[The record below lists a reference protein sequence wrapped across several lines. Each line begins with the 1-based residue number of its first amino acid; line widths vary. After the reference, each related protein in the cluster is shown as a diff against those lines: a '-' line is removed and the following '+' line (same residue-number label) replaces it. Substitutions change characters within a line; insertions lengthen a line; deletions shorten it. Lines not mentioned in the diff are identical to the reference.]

1 MKSVGEVMAIGRT
14 FQESFQKALRGLE
27 IGVDGL
33 DEKSSDLDLIAAEL
47 GHPGPERIWYVADA
61 FRQGM
66 SFDEIYQLTHID
78 PWFLHQIE
86 DLIKQEQSL
95 TGTTLNSINTDLL
108 RQLKRSGFSDR
119 RLAKLLDSS
128 ELAIRTRR
136 LNEKYVRYINVLIP
150 VPPSFPR
157 VLLIF
162 TLLMR
167 KNVKLIQ
174 AQERRLWFWVGAE
187 PHRTGN

>member
-108 RQLKRSGFSDR
+108 RQLKEV
-119 RLAKLLDSS
+119 DSQIVDWQS
-128 ELAIRTRR
+128 
-136 LNEKYVRYINVLIP
+136 Y
-150 VPPSFPR
+150 S
-157 VLLIF
+157 
-162 TLLMR
+162 
-167 KNVKLIQ
+167 IQ
-174 AQERRLWFWVGAE
+174 VS
-187 PHRTGN
+187 